1 MLSAASLL
9 TRFMHQQHVHILG
22 HDNSLALKEM
32 HAGASEVLGSFTQ
45 LGYSGELVKGH
56 YSF

>member
-22 HDNSLALKEM
+22 YDSSPAPKEM
-32 HAGASEVLGSFTQ
+32 YAGASGVLGSFTQ
-45 LGYSGELVKGH
+45 LGYSGKLAKDH